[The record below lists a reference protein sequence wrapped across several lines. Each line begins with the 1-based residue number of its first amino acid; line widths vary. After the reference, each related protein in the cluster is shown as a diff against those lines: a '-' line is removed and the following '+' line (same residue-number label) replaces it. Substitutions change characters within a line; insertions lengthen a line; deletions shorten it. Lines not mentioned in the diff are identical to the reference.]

1 MPINNYIKW
10 PAERIRQDE
19 NNRLISDVQITTW
32 NGKADSDHNHDDKYI
47 PLTGTARFDTSI
59 IPKKACVGILGSA
72 EYPLSLITSTCINIG
87 NGNGKLP
94 IQLDSNLG
102 IIFSGKSSGS
112 QEFGILTV
120 NSIANRVTWVLPD
133 ISGTIM
139 TDRGCT
145 GIVGDYSAFA
155 FGSAT
160 LGDANPFKSIKAG
173 NVISTD
179 SNKVS
184 QIELDGINKKL
195 IFYYAANADS
205 TIYNTE
211 IKLDSDF
218 SPTSNIELLLPKK
231 SGTFALTKDIPA
243 SLPASD
249 VKDWAKA
256 DIKPSYTFDEIT
268 DKPDTFTPA
277 AHKHKDEDIESISA
291 SKITGTISIENLPK
305 AALERCVPVTNDEAR
320 FALTTDTVQLGD
332 TVKVENTGLMY
343 LVVDESKLNSEDGY
357 QPYTAAAAASVPWTG
372 VTGKPEKFTPDTHTH
387 TITEVTDLQTTLD
400 GKAAKNHV
408 HDSEKVTNW
417 NNAIVSGAYY
427 AAADAVNNP
436 SADAAYSGNVVKG
449 STIVTQTVVKETIDG
464 DLYKYIRRGQL
475 DTNRTTVTTWG
486 QWQEIQYVVT
496 E

>member
-47 PLTGTARFDTSI
+47 SLKGTDALTGNITPAEGINVNLGDPSHLYNMIGTKSFYLGGPSPKI
-59 IPKKACVGILGSA
+59 IMQEAGDNPVIIL
-72 EYPLSLITSTCINIG
+72 
-87 NGNGKLP
+87 NGKNKSGKTIFCN
-94 IQLDSNLG
+94 IQLASDSVG
-102 IIFSGKSSGS
+102 
-112 QEFGILTV
+112 QV
-120 NSIANRVTWVLPD
+120 QCYLPD
-133 ISGTIM
+133 
-139 TDRGCT
+139 D
-145 GIVGDYSAFA
+145 
-155 FGSAT
+155 
-160 LGDANPFKSIKAG
+160 
-173 NVISTD
+173 
-179 SNKVS
+179 
-184 QIELDGINKKL
+184 
-195 IFYYAANADS
+195 
-205 TIYNTE
+205 
-211 IKLDSDF
+211 
-218 SPTSNIELLLPKK
+218 
-231 SGTFALTKDIPA
+231 SGTFALTKDIPVSLKNPNA
-243 SLPASD
+243 LSIQLNGEDANTYDGSAALSIDITPAAIGAATSGDLAKYIPLTGTTALSGDIVPNNPNEGICLGTVNYPFSNINCRYVKCVDSNANIKVQIGENGIVFKSADNSEKYGTINVGLLTNTFIAWTLPDKAGTLAVTDDIPKSLPASD

-256 DIKPSYTFDEIT
+256 DSKPTYTFAEIT
-268 DKPDTFTPA
+268 
-277 AHKHKDEDIESISA
+277 E
-291 SKITGTISIENLPK
+291 
-305 AALERCVPVTNDEAR
+305 
-320 FALTTDTVQLGD
+320 
-332 TVKVENTGLMY
+332 
-343 LVVDESKLNSEDGY
+343 
-357 QPYTAAAAASVPWTG
+357 
-372 VTGKPEKFTPDTHTH
+372 KPEKFTPDTHTH

-417 NNAIVSGAYY
+417 NNAVVSGVYY